1 MAKDYFQDITPP
13 DASRPAAPLRVS
25 ESRTTPP
32 ADPPAPP
39 APPPAPG
46 ERTIRNIQVE
56 KRPRLSGQEP
66 ARIGSDDIR
75 GTPDIP
81 RIPPQHPRAPSRW
94 WIWGGVA
101 LSLAVLAA
109 IALVAFRPTTVT
121 ATPRSQSVAFD
132 ASARFAAYP
141 AATAASGTLS
151 FTLETSDLEDS
162 AVVPTSG
169 SARVEDRASG
179 TVIVVNEY
187 SAQSVKLIKNTRFAT
202 TEGLIFRVPAE
213 VVVPGKKG
221 AVAGEISVTVIADQA
236 GEAYN
241 VGPQTRLTIPGLRST
256 PDMYT
261 KVYARST
268 TAMSG
273 GFVGDRPATA
283 PGALENARAE
293 VRARLDEKARAV
305 VRSRP
310 DASTI
315 TFPGLLHVTYESLP
329 ETSEAGGGLRIH
341 ERAHVELP
349 VFPADS
355 FARVV
360 AESVSADAEQGGVA
374 FKAAPDLVARLN
386 GAPDGSLADTP
397 LDLTLEGSAQL
408 VWNVD
413 TRALAEALAGRDEAA
428 FETIVNGFPAIQEAS
443 ARIEPFWK
451 SSFPADASD
460 IKVRVITPKAAFE
473 A

>member
-1 MAKDYFQDITPP
+1 MAKDYFQDIPPP

-25 ESRTTPP
+25 ESRTPPP

-101 LSLAVLAA
+101 LSLPVLAA

-187 SAQSVKLIKNTRFAT
+187 SAQSVKLIKNTQFAT

-213 VVVPGKKG
+213 VIVPGKKG
-221 AVAGEISVTVIADQA
+221 AVAGEISVTVIADKA

-241 VGPQTRLTIPGLRST
+241 VGPQTRLTIPGLRS
-256 PDMYT
+256 
-261 KVYARST
+261 KIGRGAGRGR
-268 TAMSG
+268 G
-273 GFVGDRPATA
+273 GR
-283 PGALENARAE
+283 
-293 VRARLDEKARAV
+293 
-305 VRSRP
+305 
-310 DASTI
+310 
-315 TFPGLLHVTYESLP
+315 
-329 ETSEAGGGLRIH
+329 AGG
-341 ERAHVELP
+341 
-349 VFPADS
+349 
-355 FARVV
+355 
-360 AESVSADAEQGGVA
+360 
-374 FKAAPDLVARLN
+374 AA
-386 GAPDGSLADTP
+386 SLKK
-397 LDLTLEGSAQL
+397 Q
-408 VWNVD
+408 
-413 TRALAEALAGRDEAA
+413 
-428 FETIVNGFPAIQEAS
+428 
-443 ARIEPFWK
+443 
-451 SSFPADASD
+451 
-460 IKVRVITPKAAFE
+460 
-473 A
+473 